1 MACPGRCQ
9 GFGSHVSRPW
19 GFPSRKSGPAASAV
33 PLCALRL
40 GPTCSER
47 RSRLVVGDAGV
58 GRQAR
63 VHTPSATSQPRAR
76 SLYLCASASPPV
88 AGDGSTLWR
97 RGRLKVHVQSL
108 AHWEWASPWLVRP
121 ALRTGVLGSAGSGR
135 EHSLTHPPSSSL
147 PGRGSWDPGAGS
159 RCPRPRPSPLGAL
172 LCCRK
177 ALHLD
182 RSLERAASSACCRL
196 TAAAGGVAP
205 FKNKDS
211 AERNSPRGQ
220 PPAFGQRGQGFGLTC
235 RCLDAVTGKH
245 SAFWSGE
252 VPIQDEGRGP
262 FRPPCQGVPVS
273 CRWVARGCLSQ
284 GGDSLGSLFLVAG
297 PEEG

>member
-19 GFPSRKSGPAASAV
+19 GCPSRKSGPAASAV
-33 PLCALRL
+33 PPGALRL

-108 AHWEWASPWLVRP
+108 AHREWVSPWLVRP
-121 ALRTGVLGSAGSGR
+121 ALRAGVLGSTGGGR

-159 RCPRPRPSPLGAL
+159 RCPRPRPPRWVLCSAAGKPCTWTGVSSERLALPAAGSQLLRAGWPLLKIKTVQRGTAPEDS
-172 LCCRK
+172 R
-177 ALHLD
+177 LHL
-182 RSLERAASSACCRL
+182 AS
-196 TAAAGGVAP
+196 
-205 FKNKDS
+205 
-211 AERNSPRGQ
+211 
-220 PPAFGQRGQGFGLTC
+220 
-235 RCLDAVTGKH
+235 
-245 SAFWSGE
+245 
-252 VPIQDEGRGP
+252 
-262 FRPPCQGVPVS
+262 
-273 CRWVARGCLSQ
+273 VARAS
-284 GGDSLGSLFLVAG
+284 A
-297 PEEG
+297 